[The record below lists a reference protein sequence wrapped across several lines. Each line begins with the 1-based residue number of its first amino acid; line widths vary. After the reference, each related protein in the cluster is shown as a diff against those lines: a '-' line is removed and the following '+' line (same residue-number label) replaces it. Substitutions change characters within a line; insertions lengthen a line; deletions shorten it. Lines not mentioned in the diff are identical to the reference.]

1 MKAFVTF
8 IRILFNSQATSGG
21 GRALRRP
28 FSLLVLRQGLAR
40 ALLTLLAALLLGTG
54 LSVLQACNSQPQ
66 PAAQPEVRTS
76 GQASGQTTGQAVGRA
91 ASRTSERA
99 QDRASERASDRASGG
114 ASGGVADWTRDR
126 ASGGVA
132 DWTRDRASERAN
144 DRNPDRASG
153 KASDRASDRSSNR
166 ASRQGGD
173 GMGTVAVADLP
184 DEARQTLALIR
195 EGGPYPY
202 EKDGTVFGN
211 YERKLPRQRR
221 GYYTEYTVRT
231 PQVRSR
237 GARRIIAGGPDGR
250 PTEFYYTDDHYQ
262 TFRRI
267 EFP

>member
-8 IRILFNSQATSGG
+8 IRTLFNSPATLAG
-21 GRALRRP
+21 GRASQPR
-28 FSLLVLRQGLAR
+28 FSSLVRRQGLVR
-40 ALLTLLAALLLGTG
+40 TLLTLLAALLLGTG

-76 GQASGQTTGQAVGRA
+76 GQAAGQAVDRA

-99 QDRASERASDRASGG
+99 QDRASERASDRASGR
-114 ASGGVADWTRDR
+114 VTDWTRDR

-132 DWTRDRASERAN
+132 DWTRDRAPERAN

-153 KASDRASDRSSNR
+153 RASDRASDRSSDR
-166 ASRQGGD
+166 VSRQGAD
-173 GMGTVAVADLP
+173 GLGTVAVGDLP
-184 DEARQTLALIR
+184 AEARHTLALIR

>member
-8 IRILFNSQATSGG
+8 IRTLFNSQAASAG

-66 PAAQPEVRTS
+66 PAVQPEVRAPV
-76 GQASGQTTGQAVGRA
+76 QAPGQTTGQAVDRA
-91 ASRTSERA
+91 ASQASERA
-99 QDRASERASDRASGG
+99 QDRASERVSDR

-132 DWTRDRASERAN
+132 DWTRDRASERATE
-144 DRNPDRASG
+144 RTQDRASG
-153 KASDRASDRSSNR
+153 RATDRASDRSSDR
-166 ASRQGGD
+166 ASRQGTD
-173 GMGTVAVADLP
+173 GLGTVAVGDLP
-184 DEARQTLALIR
+184 AEARQTLALIR

-237 GARRIIAGGPDGR
+237 GARRIIAGGRDGR

>member
-8 IRILFNSQATSGG
+8 IRTLFNSSSASAG
-21 GRALRRP
+21 GRASQQRFLSRVRW
-28 FSLLVLRQGLAR
+28 QGLAR
-40 ALLTLLAALLLGTG
+40 ALFVLLAALLLGTG
-54 LSVLQACNSQPQ
+54 LSVLQACNGQPQ
-66 PAAQPEVRTS
+66 PAVQPDVRASVQVSGQTA
-76 GQASGQTTGQAVGRA
+76 GQASDQAS
-91 ASRTSERA
+91 SRTSERA
-99 QDRASERASDRASGG
+99 KDRASERASDRASGG
-114 ASGGVADWTRDR
+114 VTDWTCDR

-132 DWTRDRASERAN
+132 DWARDRASERAN

-153 KASDRASDRSSNR
+153 RASDRASDRSSDR
-166 ASRQGGD
+166 AFRQGAD
-173 GMGTVAVADLP
+173 GLGTVAVADLP
-184 DEARQTLALIR
+184 AEARHTLALIR